1 MHQNLA
7 NATFQVI
14 AGDSLGSGFSFMRED
29 LVVTNLHVVASC
41 CDLLALRQINSVTVK
56 TEANERIGGQ
66 ILHIDGDN
74 DFAIM
79 RLQSPLPA
87 GRTVLQPSIGFT
99 PTRGKKLIFAGY
111 PHGLPQLLTNEG
123 IISAPLD
130 NGRFALDG
138 MVNGGNSGGP
148 IIDRETGEAVGIVT
162 QRRYILPPDAQQLSN
177 EVVQL
182 RGYLAQ
188 TAQHMSVEV
197 MGVNFGHMADMF
209 SRSLQMV
216 SEMMNHNANPGIG
229 TGFSLDPIVSA
240 VNSLPQY

>member
-1 MHQNLA
+1 MHQTLA

-14 AGDSLGSGFSFMRED
+14 AGDSRGSGFSFMRED
-29 LVVTNLHVVASC
+29 LVVTNLHVVATC
-41 CDLLALRQINSVTVK
+41 CDLQAMRQIGPVTLQ
-56 TEANERIGGQ
+56 TEANEHIDAQ

-74 DFAIM
+74 DFAVM

-87 GRTVLQPSIGFT
+87 GRTVLQPSAGFT

-111 PHGLPQLLTNEG
+111 PHGIPQLLTNEG

-130 NGRFALDG
+130 AGRFALDG

-148 IIDRETGEAVGIVT
+148 IIDRETGEAIGIVT
-162 QRRYILPPDAQQLSN
+162 QRRYVLPPDAQQLSN
-177 EVVQL
+177 EVAQL

-188 TAQHMSVEV
+188 AAQQMSVEV
-197 MGVNFGHMADMF
+197 MGVNFGQMADMF

-216 SEMMNHNANPGIG
+216 NQMMNLNANPGIG
-229 TGFSLDPIVSA
+229 TGFSLEPIVNV
-240 VNSLPQY
+240 VNSLPQN

>member
-1 MHQNLA
+1 MHQTLA

-14 AGDSLGSGFSFMRED
+14 AGDSRGSGFSFMRED
-29 LVVTNLHVVASC
+29 LVVTNLHVVATC
-41 CDLLALRQINSVTVK
+41 CDLQAMHQIGPVTLQ
-56 TEANERIGGQ
+56 TEANEHIGAQ

-87 GRTVLQPSIGFT
+87 GRTVLQPSAGFT

-111 PHGLPQLLTNEG
+111 PHGIPQLLTNEG

-130 NGRFALDG
+130 AGRFALDG

-148 IIDRETGEAVGIVT
+148 IIDRETGEAIGIVT
-162 QRRYILPPDAQQLSN
+162 QRRYVLPPDAQQLSN
-177 EVVQL
+177 EVAQL

-188 TAQHMSVEV
+188 EAQQMSVEV
-197 MGVNFGHMADMF
+197 MGVNFGQMADMF

-216 SEMMNHNANPGIG
+216 NQMMNLNANPGIG
-229 TGFSLDPIVSA
+229 TGFSLEPIVNVVS
-240 VNSLPQY
+240 SLPQN